1 MESLYVS
8 AAELEVLGTVLSAA
22 RIAKEAVEQAQKL
35 CHDRE
40 VMANDMQQVYEEWE
54 EKCLEWK
61 EHDEAKKRTEEQEGY
76 EA

>member
-1 MESLYVS
+1 MS
-8 AAELEVLGTVLSAA
+8 AAELEVFGTVLSAA
-22 RIAKEAVEQAQKL
+22 RTAKEAVEQAQKL

-54 EKCLEWK
+54 EKCLDWK
-61 EHDEAKKRTEEQEGY
+61 ENDEVRKGTKEQEGY